1 MNRGHTTL
9 VLLLTLSISL
19 NVYLFFAIFT
29 EKTLNSTLNLT
40 ENTEPQPITQPIIR
54 QSDAGQRDSIKLFTN
69 QANNKTTSGHIT
81 NREQLLEQANEW
93 LQNKE
98 FAALIPF
105 LQNYLK
111 AHPQDMAFL
120 LIEAKMKVET
130 ELLSDAISH
139 YYDLLRSP
147 MTAAQQTEVEQ
158 QITKLTQTTIT
169 QLERNYSWDILAMFV
184 EPLLQ
189 LEPTSRLYI
198 LSLATAYAQ
207 QLQAGLMENVLG
219 ALDYYDPDAQKV
231 RQIVLAQLPAEQAAT
246 PEEQTQPP
254 QNEVIARSIP
264 LKQVR
269 DQYLVSG
276 ALSGNPVNLLIDTGA
291 SITAISEQYFDQLS
305 NRFKINHLGRFTI
318 GTAGGSVMA
327 SIYEFRELTLHHVT
341 VQNLPV
347 VVLPMEGISN
357 ADGLLGM
364 NFLREFDFKIDQKNA
379 LMFIE

>member
-1 MNRGHTTL
+1 MNRGQTTL

-40 ENTEPQPITQPIIR
+40 ENTEPQPIIQPTIR
-54 QSDAGQRDSIKLFTN
+54 QSDAGQSDSIKLFTN
-69 QANNKTTSGHIT
+69 QENNQTTSDQIT
-81 NREQLLEQANEW
+81 DREQLLEQANEW
-93 LQNKE
+93 LQNQA
-98 FAALIPF
+98 FSSLIPF

-246 PEEQTQPP
+246 PEEQTHPP

>member
-1 MNRGHTTL
+1 MNRWHTIL
-9 VLLLTLSISL
+9 VLLLTLSVSL

-29 EKTLNSTLNLT
+29 EKTLSSTLNLT

-54 QSDAGQRDSIKLFTN
+54 QSDVGQSDSIKLFKN
-69 QANNKTTSGHIT
+69 QENNQTTSDQIT
-81 NREQLLEQANEW
+81 DREQLLEQANEW
-93 LQNKE
+93 LQNQA
-98 FAALIPF
+98 FSSLIPF

>member
-1 MNRGHTTL
+1 MNRWHTML

-19 NVYLFFAIFT
+19 NVYLFFSITT
-29 EKTLNSTLNLT
+29 EKTLSSTLNST
-40 ENTEPQPITQPIIR
+40 KNTKQQTITQPIIR
-54 QSDAGQRDSIKLFTN
+54 QSDAGQSHSTKLFKN
-69 QANNKTTSGHIT
+69 QENDQATAGQTT
-81 NREQLLEQANEW
+81 NRELLLEQANEW
-93 LQNKE
+93 LQNRE

-111 AHPQDMAFL
+111 QHPQDMAFL

-139 YYDLLRSP
+139 YYDLQRSP

-158 QITKLTQTTIT
+158 QISKLTETTIT

-231 RQIVLAQLPAEQAAT
+231 RQIVLAQLPAEQHTT
-246 PEEQTQPP
+246 PEEQTQP
-254 QNEVIARSIP
+254 QENEVIARSIP

-276 ALSGNPVNLLIDTGA
+276 VLSGNPVNLLIDTGA
-291 SITAISEQYFDQLS
+291 SITAISEQYFDRLS
-305 NRFKINHLGRFTI
+305 NRYKVNHLGRFTI

-327 SIYEFRELTLHHVT
+327 SIYEFRELTLQHVT
-341 VQNLPV
+341 VKNLPV

>member
-1 MNRGHTTL
+1 MNRWQTIL
-9 VLLLTLSISL
+9 IILLILSIGL
-19 NVYLFFAIFT
+19 NLYLFFFITT
-29 EKTLNSTLNLT
+29 EKTLSATRDLT
-40 ENTEPQPITQPIIR
+40 KSAQQQQTAQPIIR
-54 QSDAGQRDSIKLFTN
+54 HSDAGQSHSTKLFEN
-69 QANNKTTSGHIT
+69 PVNPQITSSQGK
-81 NREQLLEQANEW
+81 NREQWLEQANDW
-93 LQNKE
+93 LQNRE

-111 AHPQDMAFL
+111 QHPQDMEFL
-120 LIEAKMKVET
+120 LLEAKMKVET

-139 YYDLLRSP
+139 YYDLQRSP

-158 QITKLTQTTIT
+158 QIAKLTKTTIT
-169 QLERNYSWDILAMFV
+169 QLERNYSWNILAMFV

-189 LEPTSRLYI
+189 LDPTSRLYI

-219 ALDYYDPDAQKV
+219 ALDYYDPDAQKI
-231 RQIVLAQLPAEQAAT
+231 RQIVLTQLPAEQDT
-246 PEEQTQPP
+246 KSEEQTSLQP
-254 QNEVIARSIP
+254 NEVLARSIP

-269 DQYLVSG
+269 DQYLVNG

-291 SITAISEQYFDQLS
+291 SITAISEQYFDRLS
-305 NRFKINHLGRFTI
+305 NRYKVNHLGRFTI

-327 SIYEFRELTLHHVT
+327 SIYEFRELTLQHVT

-347 VVLPMEGISN
+347 VVLPMEGINN

-364 NFLREFDFKIDQKNA
+364 NFLREFDFKIDQQESV
-379 LMFIE
+379 LLIR

>member
-1 MNRGHTTL
+1 MNRWHTIL
-9 VLLLTLSISL
+9 VLLLTLSVCL

-29 EKTLNSTLNLT
+29 EKTLSSTLSLT
-40 ENTEPQPITQPIIR
+40 ENTEQQPITQPIVR
-54 QSDAGQRDSIKLFTN
+54 QSDADQSHSIKRFNN
-69 QANNKTTSGHIT
+69 QANDQATSDHIT
-81 NREQLLEQANEW
+81 DREQLLEQANEW
-93 LQNKE
+93 LQSQA
-98 FAALIPF
+98 FSSLIPF

-111 AHPQDMAFL
+111 AHAQDMAFL

-147 MTAAQQTEVEQ
+147 MTAAQQTEVQQ

-231 RQIVLAQLPAEQAAT
+231 RQIVLAQLPAEQATT

-291 SITAISEQYFDQLS
+291 SITAISEQYFDKLS
-305 NRFKINHLGRFTI
+305 NRIKINHLGRFTI

-327 SIYEFRELTLHHVT
+327 SIYEFRELTLQHVT
-341 VQNLPV
+341 VKNLPV